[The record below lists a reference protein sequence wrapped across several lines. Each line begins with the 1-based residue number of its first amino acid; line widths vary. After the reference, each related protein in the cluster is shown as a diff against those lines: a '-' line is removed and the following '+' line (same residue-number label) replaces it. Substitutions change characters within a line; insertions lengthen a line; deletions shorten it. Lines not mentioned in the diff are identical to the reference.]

1 MAKGYVPI
9 FFDWIDTTQ
18 DLTAEEK
25 GNLIDAVVSYAA
37 GLEYEYLLNG
47 ASRIAFRFLKGQVDR
62 NAAIADVRRQAR
74 EGKKQNG
81 TNDNKE
87 EQNTTNDNTAEETTT
102 SSVNNKK
109 NNNKNNNQNNNKKKD
124 IGDPQKRFTPPTLE
138 EVSFYCLERKNHV
151 IASRFYDY
159 YTANGWRV
167 GKNPMKDWKAAV
179 RTWERKSWTEEEYQ
193 RDIETSG
200 LPY

>member
-9 FFDWIDTTQ
+9 FFDWLETTQ
-18 DLTAEEK
+18 DLEADEK

-37 GLEYEYLLNG
+37 GLEYEHLLNG

-62 NAAIADVRRQAR
+62 NAAIAVVRKQAR
-74 EGKKQNG
+74 EGKTNSNKQ
-81 TNDNKE
+81 
-87 EQNTTNDNTAEETTT
+87 EQNITNENKAEEGAT
-102 SSVNNKK
+102 NEI
-109 NNNKNNNQNNNKKKD
+109 NNKNNKKENKNKNHNNNNCE
-124 IGDPQKRFTPPTLE
+124 GATQKRFTPPTMEDVLL
-138 EVSFYCLERKNHV
+138 YCLDRKNHV
-151 IASRFYDY
+151 SAQKFIDH

-179 RTWERKSWTEEEYQ
+179 RTWERNSWTEDEYQ
-193 RDIETSG
+193 RDKEYSD